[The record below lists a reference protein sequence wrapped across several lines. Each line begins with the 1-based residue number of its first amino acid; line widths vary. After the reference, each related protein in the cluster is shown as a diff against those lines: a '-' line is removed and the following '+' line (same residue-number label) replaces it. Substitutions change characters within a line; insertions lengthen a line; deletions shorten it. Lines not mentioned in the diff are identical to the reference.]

1 MAAFQTA
8 EELRKAPA
16 YTLAEA
22 AHYLR
27 LPPSTVR
34 AWCVGQRYFDA
45 RRNPRLFSP
54 VIEIADRKAKGLS
67 FINLVELFVLA
78 AIRRKYEVGLPQVR
92 QAVAYLK
99 RKFPTPHP
107 LADHEFQTNGV
118 DLFAEKFGELL
129 NLSREGQVEMK
140 ELLRAHLRCVQ
151 RDPAGVPIKLYLIP
165 RNPRLDIT
173 KRERG
178 AVVIDPRFGFG
189 RPVLDGTGIR
199 TDVVVERFSAGE
211 PLDALAEDYGR
222 PKEDLEE
229 VLRCE
234 LPLAA

>member
-1 MAAFQTA
+1 MIAPSVR
-8 EELRKAPA
+8 ELREVPA
-16 YTLAEA
+16 YSFTEA

-27 LPPSTVR
+27 LPLSTVR
-34 AWCVGQRYFDA
+34 AWCLGQRYYDA
-45 RRNPRLFSP
+45 KRTPRRFAS
-54 VIEIADRKAKGLS
+54 VIDIADPKSKRLS

-78 AIRRKYEVGLPQVR
+78 AIRRKHEVGLPQVR
-92 QAVAYLK
+92 QAVAYLTK
-99 RKFPTPHP
+99 KFPSPHP
-107 LADHEFQTNGV
+107 LTDHDFQTNGV

-129 NLSREGQVEMK
+129 NLSKEGQVEMK
-140 ELLRAHLRCVQ
+140 ELLLAHLKCVH

-165 RNPRLDIT
+165 RNPRLDVT
-173 KRERG
+173 KREHG

-199 TDVVVERFSAGE
+199 TDVVIERFSAGE
-211 PLDALAEDYGR
+211 PLEALAEDYGR
-222 PKEDLEE
+222 PREDIEE

>member
-1 MAAFQTA
+1 MTVPSVS
-8 EELRKAPA
+8 ELREAPV
-16 YTLAEA
+16 YSFAEA

-34 AWCVGQRYFDA
+34 AWCLGQRYYDA
-45 RRNPRLFSP
+45 KRAPHRFAP
-54 VIEIADRKAKGLS
+54 VIDIADRKAKRMS

-78 AIRRKYEVGLPQVR
+78 GIRRKYQVGLPQVR

-99 RKFPTPHP
+99 KKFPSPHP
-107 LADHEFQTNGV
+107 LADHDFQTNGV

-140 ELLRAHLRCVQ
+140 EFILAHLRCVQ
-151 RDPAGVPIKLYLIP
+151 RDAAGVPMKLYLIP
-165 RNPRLDIT
+165 RNPRVNIA

-199 TDVVVERFSAGE
+199 TDVIVERFSADE
-211 PLDALAEDYGR
+211 SLDALAADYGR
-222 PKEDLEE
+222 SKEDIEE
-229 VLRCE
+229 VIRCE

>member
-1 MAAFQTA
+1 MTA
-8 EELRKAPA
+8 GSSRELREIPA
-16 YTLAEA
+16 YSFTEA
-22 AHYLR
+22 ARYLR
-27 LPPSTVR
+27 LPLSTVR
-34 AWCVGQRYFDA
+34 AWCLGQRYYDA
-45 RRNPRLFSP
+45 RRAPRRFAP
-54 VIEIADRKAKGLS
+54 VIDIADAKSKRLS

-129 NLSREGQVEMK
+129 NLAIDGQVEIGAF
-140 ELLRAHLRCVQ
+140 LRAHLKCVH
-151 RDPAGVPIKLYLIP
+151 RDPAGVPIKLYLVP
-165 RNPRLDIT
+165 RNPRLDVMT
-173 KRERG
+173 RQHG

-199 TDVVVERFSAGE
+199 TDVVIERFSAGE
-211 PLDALAEDYGR
+211 PLEALAEDYGR
-222 PKEDLEE
+222 PKEDIEE

>member
-1 MAAFQTA
+1 MTA
-8 EELRKAPA
+8 VSARELREIPV
-16 YTLAEA
+16 YSFTEA
-22 AHYLR
+22 ARYLR

-34 AWCVGQRYFDA
+34 AWCFGQRYYDSK
-45 RRNPRLFSP
+45 RNPRRFVS
-54 VIEIADRKAKGLS
+54 VIDVADSKARRLS

-99 RKFPTPHP
+99 RKFPSRHP
-107 LADHEFQTNGV
+107 LADHDFQTNGV
-118 DLFAEKFGELL
+118 DLFVEKFGELL
-129 NLSREGQVEMK
+129 NLTKEGQVEM
-140 ELLRAHLRCVQ
+140 EEFLRSHLKCVH

-165 RNPRLDIT
+165 RNPLLDVT
-173 KRERG
+173 KRNHG
-178 AVVIDPRFGFG
+178 TVVIDPRFGFG

-199 TDVVVERFSAGE
+199 TDVVIERFSAGE
-211 PLDALAEDYGR
+211 PLEALAEDYGR
-222 PKEDLEE
+222 PKEDIEE

>member
-1 MAAFQTA
+1 MTA
-8 EELRKAPA
+8 APA
-16 YTLAEA
+16 SKLREIPVYSFTEA
-22 AHYLR
+22 ARYLR

-34 AWCVGQRYFDA
+34 AWCFGQRYYDA
-45 RRNPRLFSP
+45 RRNPRRFAS
-54 VIEIADRKAKGLS
+54 VIDIADARAKRLS

-78 AIRRKYEVGLPQVR
+78 AIRRKYDVSLPHVR

-99 RKFPTPHP
+99 RKFPSPHP
-107 LADHEFQTNGV
+107 LADHDFQTNGV
-118 DLFAEKFGELL
+118 DLFVEKFGELL
-129 NLSREGQVEMK
+129 NLRKEGQVEMG
-140 ELLRAHLRCVQ
+140 EFLRAHLKCVR
-151 RDPAGVPIKLYLIP
+151 RDPAGVPIKLYLVP
-165 RNPRLDIT
+165 RNPRVDAT
-173 KRERG
+173 KRVRG

-211 PLDALAEDYGR
+211 PLEALAEDYGR
-222 PKEDLEE
+222 PKEDIEE

>member
-1 MAAFQTA
+1 MNAPFAI
-8 EELRKAPA
+8 ELREFPVYA
-16 YTLAEA
+16 LAEA

-27 LPPSTVR
+27 LPSSTVR
-34 AWCVGQRYFDA
+34 AWCVGQRYYDA
-45 RRNPRLFSP
+45 QRNPHRFAP
-54 VIEIADRKAKGLS
+54 VIEIADRKAKRLS

-78 AIRRKYEVGLPQVR
+78 AIRRKHEVGLPQVR
-92 QAVAYLK
+92 KAVAYLK
-99 RKFPTPHP
+99 RRFPSPHP
-107 LADHEFQTNGV
+107 LADHKFHTNRV

-140 ELLRAHLRCVQ
+140 EMLLAHLRCVQ
-151 RDPAGVPIKLYLIP
+151 RDSSGIPMKLYLIP
-165 RNPRLDIT
+165 RNPRLDVT
-173 KRERG
+173 KGVRG

-199 TDVVVERFSAGE
+199 TDVVIERFSAGE
-211 PLDALAEDYGR
+211 KLEALAEDYGR

>member
-1 MAAFQTA
+1 MTVPSVS
-8 EELRKAPA
+8 ELRATPV
-16 YTLAEA
+16 YSFAEA

-34 AWCVGQRYFDA
+34 AWCLGQRYYDA
-45 RRNPRLFSP
+45 KGMSRRFAS
-54 VIEIADRKAKGLS
+54 VIDIADRKTKRMS

-78 AIRRKYEVGLPQVR
+78 AIRRKYQVGLPQVR
-92 QAVAYLK
+92 QAVAFLK
-99 RKFPTPHP
+99 KKFPSPHP
-107 LADHEFQTNGV
+107 LADHDFQTNGV

-140 ELLRAHLRCVQ
+140 EFILAHLRCVQ
-151 RDPAGVPIKLYLIP
+151 RDTAGVPMKLYLIP
-165 RNPRLDIT
+165 RNPRVDIT

-178 AVVIDPRFGFG
+178 AVVVDPRFGFG

-199 TDVVVERFSAGE
+199 ADVVVERFSAGE
-211 PLDALAEDYGR
+211 STEALAEDYGR
-222 PKEDLEE
+222 PKEDIEE
-229 VLRCE
+229 VIRCE

>member
-1 MAAFQTA
+1 MTA
-8 EELRKAPA
+8 TSVSELREVPL
-16 YTLAEA
+16 YSFTET

-27 LPPSTVR
+27 LPLSTVR
-34 AWCVGQRYFDA
+34 AWCLGQRYYDA
-45 RRNPRLFSP
+45 KRIPRRFAS
-54 VIEIADRKAKGLS
+54 VIDIADHKAKRLS

-78 AIRRKYEVGLPQVR
+78 AIRRKHEVGLPQVR

-99 RKFPTPHP
+99 KKFPSPYP

-129 NLSREGQVEMK
+129 NLSKEGQVEMK
-140 ELLRAHLRCVQ
+140 ELLLAHLKCVQ
-151 RDPAGVPIKLYLIP
+151 RDPAGIPIKLYLVP

-173 KRERG
+173 RRERG

-199 TDVVVERFSAGE
+199 TDVVIERFSAGE
-211 PLDALAEDYGR
+211 PLEALAEDYGR
-222 PKEDLEE
+222 PREDIEE

>member
-1 MAAFQTA
+1 MTA
-8 EELRKAPA
+8 GLARELRDVPV
-16 YTLAEA
+16 YSFTEA
-22 AHYLR
+22 ARYLR
-27 LPPSTVR
+27 LPLSTVR
-34 AWCVGQRYFDA
+34 AWCLGQRYYDA
-45 RRNPRLFSP
+45 KRAPRRFAA
-54 VIEIADRKAKGLS
+54 VIDIADVKSKRLS

-78 AIRRKYEVGLPQVR
+78 AIRRRYEVGLPQVR

-129 NLSREGQVEMK
+129 NLAKDGQVEIG
-140 ELLRAHLRCVQ
+140 EFLRAHLKCVR
-151 RDPAGVPIKLYLIP
+151 RDPAGIPIKLYLVP
-165 RNPRLDIT
+165 RNPRLET
-173 KRERG
+173 TMREHG

-189 RPVLDGTGIR
+189 RPVIDGTGIR
-199 TDVVVERFSAGE
+199 TDVVIERFSAGE
-211 PLDALAEDYGR
+211 PLEALAEDYGR
-222 PKEDLEE
+222 PKEDIEE